1 MKKQFF
7 LLVTI
12 FLTINCFPGQPDSI
26 SIIND
31 QDLHRL
37 IQLKGTNEIIKDY
50 FTNNKIVSNSDY
62 IIAIILPP
70 MGCPRCEGLIS
81 PFLKDVNKFDSTL
94 NTAIFV
100 FYSKSK
106 PIYQYLKD
114 RKYPA
119 DDFYIFTN
127 NDFLGNFYFSSVS
140 LQVPYFA
147 KFNIKTG
154 DLVLSKST
162 LGLDY
167 NSDVGK
173 SFVDA
178 KSPCEK
184 YDKDIGSPLSIQNKT
199 LSIRLNLDS
208 LSEFKNNFLSNYR
221 IFTVKEDEN
230 FLLSEIRRISFSEDL
245 KYISFMDDLTN
256 SICVYSKHDEYYTLV
271 RNIRAGEYEDKLFF
285 DKQLGDAMFKFLKGM
300 NIINSMYFN
309 SEIFGDSVII
319 STSLPEVFYEDVEA
333 EKIAY
338 INKIVFLIRNIYNA
352 DFSSY
357 ITLDTNFSIVSF
369 EHTNA
374 RFFPENDKII
384 IPVSKG
390 WPVSGTGSVPKN
402 DPLENPFISEFYNF
416 TPGFAQFDMSGKFQ
430 KFIGSIDTIYAFY
443 KLGYTYFKPLVKF
456 YDSSYWLADS
466 YAGTIRKYDINK
478 GEYSNKE
485 AVLFSIPEI
494 QKKLITA
501 QEGTLEYIKSFN
513 AFLNNYIIDF
523 VVLDNEVLSLVK
535 SGSYYLLLR
544 YSFIDNKILD
554 QKIIPNKISDYNCN
568 SLHIKKI
575 GNKALVLGAYESDL
589 ESVIVEFDCN

>member
-1 MKKQFF
+1 MM
-7 LLVTI
+7 
-12 FLTINCFPGQPDSI
+12 LTVYCFPGNVDTTSNY
-26 SIIND
+26 ND
-31 QDLHRL
+31 QDLHRI
-37 IQLKGTNEIIKDY
+37 IQLKGTNETVKDY

-62 IIAIILPP
+62 LIVIILPP

-94 NTAIFV
+94 STAIFV

-106 PIYQYLKD
+106 PIYQYLKE
-114 RKYPA
+114 RRYPA

-127 NDFLGNFYFSSVS
+127 NDFLDNFYLSSNS

-184 YDKDIGSPLSIQNKT
+184 YEKDFGSPLSNQDET
-199 LSIRLNLDS
+199 LSIRLNIDS
-208 LSEFKNNFLSNYR
+208 LSEFKNNFLSNYK

-245 KYISFMDDLTN
+245 RYISFMDDLTN
-256 SICVYSKHDEYYTLV
+256 SICIYSKEDEYYRFV
-271 RNIRAGEYEDKLFF
+271 KNIRAGEYEDKLFYE
-285 DKQLGDAMFKFLKGM
+285 KQLGEAMFKFLKGM
-300 NIINSMYFN
+300 NIINSMFFN
-309 SEIFGDSVII
+309 SEVFGDSVII
-319 STSLPEVFYEDVEA
+319 STSLPEVFYEDKEA
-333 EKIAY
+333 EQIAY
-338 INKIVFLIRNIYNA
+338 MNKIVFLIRSVNTAEI
-352 DFSSY
+352 SSY
-357 ITLDTNFSIVSF
+357 ITLDTNFSTLTF
-369 EHTNA
+369 EHMNT
-374 RFFPENDKII
+374 RFFPEHDKII

-390 WPVSGTGSVPKN
+390 WPVSGTGSAPEN

-456 YDSSYWLADS
+456 YDSSFWLADS
-466 YAGTIRKYDINK
+466 YSGTVRKYDIIK
-478 GEYSNKE
+478 GEYSNGE

-494 QKKLITA
+494 QKELITA
-501 QEGTLEYIKSFN
+501 QEGSIEYIKSFN
-513 AFLNNYIIDF
+513 TFLNNYIIDF

-544 YSFIDNKILD
+544 CSFIDNKILD
-554 QKIIPNKISDYNCN
+554 QKIIPNKISDYNCK
-568 SLHIKKI
+568 SLHIRKS
-575 GNKALVLGAYESDL
+575 GNKTLVLGVYESDL
-589 ESVIVEFDCN
+589 KSVIVEFDCN